1 MTSSYRNTNYLS
13 TEADLSSAVNKQIDA
28 DIADT
33 RQFYDQMVELEK
45 LRYQNRDDNLSAL
58 TNLIKSAAP
67 IIQDIREANAT
78 RELTKGTVGIAK
90 EALSDLNSADNTDKE
105 INDYKKIKAQ
115 AQARIKKDID
125 EAETQEEKVLA
136 TDVYHAASLN
146 PITFDEIINNK
157 ANLTKQ
163 ATNIEAVV
171 KGLSKDNNIDA
182 IGKKML
188 SEAVDVDEFNIFYD
202 QYEYMI
208 YQQLIRQARL
218 EGRNYTI
225 GQIQNHFS
233 PTMVVVRE
241 KFKTKWNDERVRDI
255 ERRTRIYESQ
265 EVKSLF
271 SSDTTTEDVLGKEGW
286 IATQKAKYEASGMS
300 TKDAS
305 LQAALDFSDYVLPAL
320 QDPDSGIDAAKV
332 REFLNSTFTPVGS
345 EKQIRM
351 DDPRAPLG
359 IQKLYRDLSGAL
371 DNYSREAEEQREAN
385 EKLKMKTWGDV
396 EHVEFVET
404 LNNITDSKERFVAVQ
419 NYLFRFRKEFSLT
432 NEDAYPD
439 FIKDFLAN
447 FGLADEAIVVKIR
460 GRRAKNLPVTQSMVD
475 QIADPDIRA
484 RESKN
489 VNTPELG
496 AFTEEEAESMDER
509 VVAIVKEAKQLRDLD
524 KAKTDKYIVTRDN
537 TKEYITARFKEL
549 VIGGQS
555 RKTAMFNA
563 IKEAKAFV
571 KDGTFDKEEVLPI
584 NVQATKDLDSTLKAI
599 GKDPSLIYSTE
610 EWAGEAP
617 HLALAREYVRT
628 KGRSKYPS
636 YYMRF
641 NFIKNSDGAY
651 LTPEEIFETRVN
663 KVDKKEA
670 KVEEIPERKELDN
683 VEDQNKLLNK
693 NNSTKTLD
701 VALKNNNMDWMIK
714 SSPTFSEVNAEAF
727 IRQLEINIQ
736 NQHSITGIAQTHRQK
751 TTLSAEDSNKLLEAV
766 PELKEAP
773 FLNPNTLSTAAI
785 NAMLKLNI

>member
-13 TEADLSSAVNKQIDA
+13 TEADLGSAVNKQIEA
-28 DIADT
+28 DISDT

-58 TNLIKSAAP
+58 TGLIKSAAP

-90 EALSDLNSADNTDKE
+90 EALSDLNSTDNTDEE
-105 INDYKKIKAQ
+105 INDYKKQTSKLQ
-115 AQARIKKDID
+115 ASIKKDID
-125 EAETQEEKVLA
+125 ESKTQEEKVLA
-136 TDVYHAASLN
+136 TDVYYAASLN

-163 ATNIEAVV
+163 STNIEAVV
-171 KGLSKDNNIDA
+171 TGLSKDNNIDA

-188 SEAVDVDEFNIFYD
+188 SEARDIDEFNTFYD

-208 YQQLIRQARL
+208 YQQLMKQARV

-225 GQIQNHFS
+225 GQIQKHFA
-233 PTMVVVRE
+233 PTMVNVRE

-265 EVKSLF
+265 EVKALF
-271 SSDTTTEDVLGKEGW
+271 SSDTTAEDVLGKEGW
-286 IATQKAKYEASGMS
+286 IATQKAKYEASDMS

-305 LQAALDFSDYVLPAL
+305 LQAALDFADYVIPAL
-320 QDPDSGIDAAKV
+320 SDPNSGIDAAKV
-332 REFLNSTFTPVGS
+332 REFLNSTFKPVGS
-345 EKQIRM
+345 EKEIRM

-359 IQKLYRDLSGAL
+359 IQQMYRDVSGAL

-396 EHVEFVET
+396 EHVEFVKT

-432 NEDAYPD
+432 NEDTYPD

-447 FGLADEAIVVKIR
+447 FGLADDAIVVKIR
-460 GRRAKNLPVTQSMVD
+460 GRRAENLPITQSMVD

-484 RESKN
+484 RESKY

-537 TKEYITARFKEL
+537 TKKYITSRFKEL

-555 RKTAMFNA
+555 RETAMFNA
-563 IKEAKAFV
+563 ISEAKELV
-571 KDGTFDKEEVLPI
+571 KKGDFDKEQILPI
-584 NVQATKDLDSTLKAI
+584 DVQATKDLDSTIKAI
-599 GKDPSLIYSTE
+599 GKDPSLIYSSE

-617 HLALAREYVRT
+617 HIAIAREYIRSGGRT
-628 KGRSKYPS
+628 RYPS

-641 NFIKNSDGAY
+641 NFIKNADNAY

-670 KVEEIPERKELDN
+670 KTEEIPERKELDN
-683 VEDQNKLLNK
+683 VDDQNKLLNK
-693 NNSTKTLD
+693 NNATKTLE
-701 VALKNNNMDWMIK
+701 VASKDNNIEWM
-714 SSPTFSEVNAEAF
+714 TSEPSMSAINAEAF
-727 IRQLEINIQ
+727 IRRLEENIQ
-736 NQHSITGIAQTHRQK
+736 RQHPITGIGQEQYKK
-751 TTLSAEDSNKLLEAV
+751 TTLSTEDNNKLLEAV

-773 FLNPNTLSTAAI
+773 FLHPNTLSTAAI